1 MRYRA
6 IPIWTAAACMLL
18 PVPGAFAASLE
29 KGGCA
34 EVPAAQAYAFWM
46 QFAEPDENTPAI
58 DRDGCLNYAL
68 AKLAVRYNLPVP
80 GADSLSDSYTFYTAF
95 VQEVLLSGMPKMERV
110 AEVYSDYLQ
119 REESIWLSGTAE
131 ERAEQA
137 YAVCAA
143 AGNDRAYSYVLEMKT
158 GSGSDH
164 YVLTDRVDLEQH
176 RLYLLDSGSRY
187 VSYLGDS
194 KTQEK
199 GYTVTAV
206 HPFHIQT
213 VPGDCN
219 GDFQLTASD
228 AVQLLEGGQTA
239 NLLQADANHDGTAD
253 AKDAVYA
260 ARVAF
265 YTQRQQVQYT
275 SVPPAADAEETAKK
289 QPPVQEPGGWN
300 SAIFENQLLPASSKC
315 QKS

>member
-1 MRYRA
+1 
-6 IPIWTAAACMLL
+6 ML
-18 PVPGAFAASLE
+18 
-29 KGGCA
+29 
-34 EVPAAQAYAFWM
+34 
-46 QFAEPDENTPAI
+46 
-58 DRDGCLNYAL
+58 
-68 AKLAVRYNLPVP
+68 
-80 GADSLSDSYTFYTAF
+80 
-95 VQEVLLSGMPKMERV
+95 
-110 AEVYSDYLQ
+110 
-119 REESIWLSGTAE
+119 
-131 ERAEQA
+131 
-137 YAVCAA
+137 
-143 AGNDRAYSYVLEMKT
+143 
-158 GSGSDH
+158 
-164 YVLTDRVDLEQH
+164 RVDSVSIYH
-176 RLYLLDSGSRY
+176 RQRHKYRLHSRLGKLGENYGRTYQIVVVLHLRWLYLLDSGSRY
-187 VSYLGDS
+187 VSYLGDI

-239 NLLQADANHDGTAD
+239 NLLQADANHDSTVD
-253 AKDAVYA
+253 AKDAVYT

-265 YTQRQQVQYT
+265 YTQRPGVQYT
-275 SVPPAADAEETAKK
+275 SAFPAADAEETAKK

>member
-34 EVPAAQAYAFWM
+34 EVPAAQAYASWM

-80 GADSLSDSYTFYTAF
+80 GADNLSDSYTFYTAF
-95 VQEVLLSGMPKMERV
+95 VQEVLQSGMPKMERV

-119 REESIWLSGTAE
+119 REESVWLSGTAE

-164 YVLTDRVDLEQH
+164 YVLTDRVDLE
-176 RLYLLDSGSRY
+176 
-187 VSYLGDS
+187 
-194 KTQEK
+194 
-199 GYTVTAV
+199 
-206 HPFHIQT
+206 
-213 VPGDCN
+213 
-219 GDFQLTASD
+219 
-228 AVQLLEGGQTA
+228 
-239 NLLQADANHDGTAD
+239 
-253 AKDAVYA
+253 
-260 ARVAF
+260 
-265 YTQRQQVQYT
+265 
-275 SVPPAADAEETAKK
+275 
-289 QPPVQEPGGWN
+289 
-300 SAIFENQLLPASSKC
+300 
-315 QKS
+315 